1 MKPPFLLALDQGT
14 TGTTALLVD
23 SELKKVAVADE
34 DFPQHFPQP
43 GWVEHSPDE
52 IWATVRNTVKKAI
65 SGIDPKKI
73 AGIGITNQRETVCF
87 WNKREKKTL
96 GRAIVW
102 QDRRTHPICQELK
115 RKNLEPQFQEATGLL
130 LDPYFSGTK
139 VSWAIQNWNDVKTAY
154 EKNELAVG
162 TIDSYLCFK
171 LSGGNAHVTEPSN
184 ASRTLCYHIEKHE
197 FDPHLS
203 QALGIRSDIWPE
215 VNPSVGTFCKTEGL
229 DFLPDGIPV
238 TGILGDQQSALLGQ
252 ACLREG
258 DVKCTYGT
266 GAFILLN
273 TGKKI
278 IRSKHRLLTTI
289 AWAMNDKDYTYAL
302 EGSAFVAGAAV
313 QWLRDGMKLIN
324 KASEIEALAKEVST
338 TDGVYFVPALTGIGA
353 PYWEPRA
360 TGTVTGITR
369 GTTRA
374 HLARAALEGIALQNA
389 DLLVAMQNDLGRS
402 INALNVDGG
411 ASANGLLMQ
420 MQSDF
425 LGTKL
430 RRPQFTE
437 TTSLGAIFAAGLGAK
452 VWNSIQD
459 IEKTWKLDR
468 EFTPQIDQ
476 SARAAKIK
484 EWHLAVSRSLLMT
497 SSIP

>member
-23 SELKKVAVADE
+23 SELKKIAEANE
-34 DFPQHFPQP
+34 DFPQYFPKP
-43 GWVEHSPDE
+43 GWVEHNPEE
-52 IWATVRNTVKKAI
+52 IWATVRNTVKKVTA
-65 SGIDPKKI
+65 GIDPKKI

-96 GRAIVW
+96 VRAIVW
-102 QDRRTHPICQELK
+102 QDRRTHAHCLELK
-115 RKNLEPQFQEATGLL
+115 KKNLEPHFQESTGLI

-139 VSWAIQNWNDVKTAY
+139 VAWAVQNWDDVKSAY
-154 EKNELAVG
+154 EKKELAVG
-162 TIDSYLCFK
+162 TVDSYLCFR
-171 LSGGNAHVTEPSN
+171 LSGGTAHITEPSN
-184 ASRTLCYHIEKHE
+184 ASRTLCYHLERHV
-197 FDPHLS
+197 FDPALS
-203 QALGIRSDIWPE
+203 QSLGIRSEVWPE
-215 VNPSVGTFCKTEGL
+215 VQPSVGEFCRTQGL

-252 ACLREG
+252 ACIREG

-273 TGKKI
+273 TGEKI
-278 IRSKHRLLTTI
+278 IHSKHRLLTTI
-289 AWAMNDKDYTYAL
+289 AWALNDKDYTYAL
-302 EGSAFVAGAAV
+302 EGSAFVAGAVV
-313 QWLRDGMKLIN
+313 QWLRDGLKIIS
-324 KASEIEALAKEVST
+324 KSEEIEALANEVNS
-338 TDGVYFVPALTGIGA
+338 TDGVYFVPALTGLGA
-353 PYWEPRA
+353 PYWDPKA

-389 DLLVAMQNDLGRS
+389 DLLQAMQNDLGRP

-411 ASANGLLMQ
+411 ASANTLLMQ
-420 MQSDF
+420 LQSDF

-437 TTSLGAIFAAGLGAK
+437 TTSLGAIFTAGLGAK

-468 EFTPQIDQ
+468 EFTPQLESGLRTQ
-476 SARAAKIK
+476 KIK
-484 EWHLAVSRSLLMT
+484 EWHLAVSRALLST